1 MLTCLL
7 KQTGHT
13 SKKPLKKKMKQV
25 GPREI
30 EVVFMF
36 IASGDNEI
44 HTRDISTSFA
54 GNKEL

>member
-1 MLTCLL
+1 
-7 KQTGHT
+7 
-13 SKKPLKKKMKQV
+13 MKQV